1 LLLHAAGRAWIAAIA
16 TSHTGFERLATPLI
30 LSGAGIAVV
39 MPTVSHESI
48 GSVPAS
54 YVGVASGINSIRE
67 LGGVFGVA
75 LLADIFTRP
84 DVSTNPARRV
94 GLLRRPMG
102 RGGAL
107 AGRRAGSLVGRRASP
122 GNTGSAVACRR
133 HPGSRQRLGHRRS
146 PKSLSLPTGR
156 LDRYAHQSESWV
168 PDAPCP
174 PVDQL
179 GSVPRSWPVFPLRSA
194 RPTTAPPVCPIAS
207 GSQSRYEAAAVKPDV
222 RRFL

>member
-84 DVSTNPARRV
+84 DVSTDPAASRRSSPPPYGPGRRSRWPACWQPCRPARVAGEHRQCSRV
-94 GLLRRPMG
+94 SPTPR
-102 RGGAL
+102 AL
-107 AGRRAGSLVGRRASP
+107 V
-122 GNTGSAVACRR
+122 N
-133 HPGSRQRLGHRRS
+133 
-146 PKSLSLPTGR
+146 
-156 LDRYAHQSESWV
+156 D
-168 PDAPCP
+168 
-174 PVDQL
+174 
-179 GSVPRSWPVFPLRSA
+179 
-194 RPTTAPPVCPIAS
+194 
-207 GSQSRYEAAAVKPDV
+207 
-222 RRFL
+222 